1 MEFTV
6 TATMLAAC
14 LPFAGKKDVRYYL
27 NGVKIE
33 QAAGS
38 SLRAVAT
45 DGHAALA
52 CRDEAAH
59 GKDVPDCILPREVV
73 EWALKSKA
81 AAIDIEIDENGD
93 CLAVA
98 GSASMTFRMIDG
110 MFPDWRAVL
119 PFMKDDAMPADVDF
133 IATGLVAR
141 FDKALAKAGSRGGA
155 AVRFVGGG
163 QSRAVR
169 VLVSNLTDGVHAT
182 GVVMPLRTLWNDGA
196 EALA

>member
-14 LPFAGKKDVRYYL
+14 LPFAGKKDLRYYL

-45 DGHAALA
+45 DGHAMFA
-52 CRDEAAH
+52 CRDEAAQ
-59 GKDVPDCILPREVV
+59 GQDVPDCIIPREVV
-73 EWALKSKA
+73 EWALKAKA
-81 AAIDIEIDENGD
+81 AAIGIEIGEDGD

-98 GSASMTFRMIDG
+98 GSASMGFRMIDG
-110 MFPDWRAVL
+110 TFPDWRAVL
-119 PFMKDDAMPADVDF
+119 PLVKDGAPAADVDF
-133 IATGLVAR
+133 LATGLVAR
-141 FDKALAKAGSRGGA
+141 FDKALKNAGRRGGA

-169 VLVSNLTDGVHAT
+169 VLVANLQDGVHAT
-182 GVVMPLRTLWNDGA
+182 GVVMPLRVDWNDGA